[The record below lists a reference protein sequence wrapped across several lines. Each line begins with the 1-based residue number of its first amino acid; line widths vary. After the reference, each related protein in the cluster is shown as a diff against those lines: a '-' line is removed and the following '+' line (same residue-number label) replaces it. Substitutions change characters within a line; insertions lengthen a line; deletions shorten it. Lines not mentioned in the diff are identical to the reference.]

1 MEHLLPQPTK
11 LNFDSGNLAVTW
23 TTWKQT
29 MQLHLNA
36 VMSGKTEEQQ
46 YLTFLFV
53 IGERGREIINTF
65 TQNKKMKD
73 GVETEEDDIMVKA
86 LFQKFEDYCLPKKN
100 LVVERRFFTR
110 NQQHDEIIGAYI
122 TK

>member
-65 TQNKKMKD
+65 T
-73 GVETEEDDIMVKA
+73 
-86 LFQKFEDYCLPKKN
+86 
-100 LVVERRFFTR
+100 
-110 NQQHDEIIGAYI
+110 
-122 TK
+122 